1 MARVAILIDGD
12 NISASHSARVA
23 SLGATAGRVDLSR
36 AYANAT
42 NGSGWTAVPGVR
54 FMHAGTGKNA
64 ADLLLSIDAIE
75 LALTEPYETF
85 VIASSDGDF
94 AHLATRLRE
103 LGRTVIGAGEDK
115 TPAPFRAACTRF
127 ACLSAPGAAGSAP
140 PGEAATEP
148 ATPAPGAVSVT
159 DLDRTIKAVIAENSM
174 QGKGMPLCDLNG
186 KLRARTHIRIS
197 ERPERTWRGYL
208 ASRTALYDV
217 DPRGTD
223 AFVRF
228 KPAGFSA

>member
-1 MARVAILIDGD
+1 VARVAILIDGD
-12 NISASHSARVA
+12 NISARHAARIVA
-23 SLGATAGRVDLSR
+23 FGAAAGRVDLSR
-36 AYANAT
+36 AYADAS
-42 NGSGWTAVPGVR
+42 NGSCWTAVPGIR
-54 FMHAGTGKNA
+54 LMHAGTGKNA

-94 AHLATRLRE
+94 VHLATRLRE
-103 LGRTVIGAGEDK
+103 LGRHVIGVGEDK

-127 ACLSAPGAAGSAP
+127 ACLSAPDAAGAAP
-140 PGEAATEP
+140 EP
-148 ATPAPGAVSVT
+148 ATPAPGAIAVT
-159 DLDRTIKAVIAENSM
+159 DLDQIIKAVIAENSS
-174 QGKGMPLCDLNG
+174 QGKGMPLSDLNG
-186 KLRARTHIRIS
+186 KLRARTDIRIS

-208 ASRTALYDV
+208 AARTALYDV
-217 DPRGTD
+217 DPKGTD